1 MNGNIR
7 VAFVGN
13 PNCGKTTLFNAYTGA
28 KHKVGNWPGV
38 TVEKKEGTIT
48 YDDNKIT
55 LVDLPGIYSISPYTM
70 EEILT
75 REYILENDPDVVINI
90 VDASN
95 LERNLYLTLQLIE
108 LGKPVIIALNM
119 MDVAKNRGFIID
131 ISKLSKQLNVP
142 VVEVVATKK
151 TG

>member
-1 MNGNIR
+1 MHIK
-7 VAFVGN
+7 VALIGN

-38 TVEKKEGTIT
+38 TVDKKEGTIKH
-48 YDDNKIT
+48 DGHSIT
-55 LVDLPGIYSISPYTM
+55 LVDLPGIYSISPYSI

-75 REYILENDPDVVINI
+75 REYILNYNPDVIVNI

-108 LGKPVIIALNM
+108 MGKPVVIALNM
-119 MDVAKNRGFIID
+119 ID
-131 ISKLSKQLNVP
+131 ILEGRGMSIDLERLSEELKVP
-142 VVEVVATKK
+142 VIPIVAVDKK
-151 TG
+151 V